1 MTQTAYTIDSANDE
15 GQIDIFVD
23 TFLSSFVYGAGEV
36 VLSGISE
43 KVDLTRAQMYYN
55 LDKIEEWLALLKI
68 NMPAVEHPQ
77 PAYLFE
83 IEHEREGEEIRFKFE
98 HDGVLTMELAYKIP
112 EKLGCIEP
120 RPEQT
125 HTLRA
130 FSRYVETLRLLIANV
145 QLYKD

>member
-15 GQIDIFVD
+15 AQIDIFVD
-23 TFLSSFVYGAGEV
+23 SFVSSFVYGAGSV
-36 VLSGISE
+36 VLSEITE
-43 KVDLTRAQMYYN
+43 TVDLTRDQMYYN
-55 LDKIEEWLALLKI
+55 LDKIEEWLALIKA

-77 PAYLFE
+77 PAYLYE
-83 IEHEREGEEIRFKFE
+83 IEHESGKVRFKFE
-98 HDGVLTMELAYKIP
+98 HAGTLTLELEYKIP
-112 EKLGCIEP
+112 EKLGCLEP

-125 HTLRA
+125 LTLRA

>member
-15 GQIDIFVD
+15 AQIDIFVD
-23 TFLSSFVYGAGEV
+23 SFVSSFVYGAGNV
-36 VLSGISE
+36 VLSEITE
-43 KVDLTRAQMYYN
+43 TVDLTRSQLYYN
-55 LDKIEEWLALLKI
+55 LDRIEEWLALIKT

-83 IEHEREGEEIRFKFE
+83 IEHESGRVKFKFE
-98 HDGVLTMELAYKIP
+98 HAEVLTLELTYKIP
-112 EKLGCIEP
+112 EKLGCLAP

-125 HTLRA
+125 LTLRA